1 MLVIILVVVLVL
13 LLLLLLLLPP
23 LLLLLLIIIII
34 TTAATTTNYCCL
46 PLLRQ
51 QQQLLLPHTAT
62 AAATI
67 IFIITIT
74 TKKHGGGLA
83 YLPFRGLRL
92 LASPVSLLKHPLRS
106 LASTKSGGI
115 RECYTKINEGFAAP
129 EFLQTVSWPSLV
141 LRPLRAKAL
150 FLLPHNVAGH
160 FKGEY
165 LASMHKVRR
174 NGAHV

>member
-1 MLVIILVVVLVL
+1 MLVIILVVVQVL

-23 LLLLLLIIIII
+23 LLLLLIIIIII

-51 QQQLLLPHTAT
+51 QQLLLPHTAT

-67 IFIITIT
+67 IFNITIT

-129 EFLQTVSWPSLV
+129 EFLQTVSRPSLV